1 MPTSSLP
8 VSLEM
13 TLKRSEAM
21 EKYLLDTNICI
32 FLLRGKYDV
41 DKRIDEVGFTN
52 CYISEIT
59 VAELKYGAEL
69 GRKQGLHQRQL
80 GLEKFLEAIHILPIT
95 GALDLFASE
104 KVRLRLAGTPVDD
117 NFDLLIG
124 CSAIGHQ
131 MVMVTENVKDFKNLS
146 GIRIENWIKR

>member
-1 MPTSSLP
+1 
-8 VSLEM
+8 
-13 TLKRSEAM
+13 M

-41 DKRIDEVGFTN
+41 DKKIDNVGLGN

-69 GRKQGLHQRQL
+69 GKRQGLKRRMQD
-80 GLEKFLEAIHILPIT
+80 LEEFISSIHVLPIT
-95 GALDLFASE
+95 GVLDLFASE
-104 KVRLRLAGTPVDD
+104 KVRLRLAGTPVED

-124 CSAIGHQ
+124 CSAIVYN
-131 MVMVTENVKDFKNLS
+131 MIMVTENLKDFKSFL
-146 GIRIENWIKR
+146 GIRLENRIQR